1 MEETARILTLTVH
14 VWKDGKE
21 IDVKWVLYVT
31 YFYVLIKHP
40 FFIAICNETFC
51 MNGGNCSH
59 PNTNCT
65 CMEGWEG
72 NRCEMGIICY
82 LFLCSHQTYHFYSN
96 MQ

>member
-1 MEETARILTLTVH
+1 MEETAHILTLTVH

-31 YFYVLIKHP
+31 YSCIPVKLPI
-40 FFIAICNETFC
+40 FIAICNETFC
-51 MNGGNCSH
+51 MNGGNCSY

-82 LFLCSHQTYHFYSN
+82 LFLCSRQTSLFYSN